1 MYTVCLRLEQ
11 AFETLLE
18 EMNLDTDV
26 LEKHSLYNLNCS
38 SFEHT
43 VACANTCITMPCCVT
58 AVDLCEII
66 EKSVMGASFVFC
78 PERLDPRLDS
88 R

>member
-1 MYTVCLRLEQ
+1 MYTVCLHLEQ

-38 SFEHT
+38 SFKHT
-43 VACANTCITMPCCVT
+43 VANTCITMPCCVT
-58 AVDLCEII
+58 AVGLFKII
-66 EKSVMGASFVFC
+66 SGGCIFC
-78 PERLDPRLDS
+78 FLS
-88 R
+88 